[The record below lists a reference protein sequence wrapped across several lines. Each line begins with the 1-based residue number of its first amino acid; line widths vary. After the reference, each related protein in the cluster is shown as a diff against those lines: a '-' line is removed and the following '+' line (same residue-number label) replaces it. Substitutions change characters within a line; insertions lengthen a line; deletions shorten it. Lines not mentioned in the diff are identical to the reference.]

1 MSQEPEMDKQ
11 KSLDGAGIVI
21 TLKRWVLKRP

>member
-1 MSQEPEMDKQ
+1 MDKQ